1 MQLAFAVESPYRRS
15 IFLLMVEAWKVVAHW
30 VLFSCLPFTTMFE
43 LRFIIGLVWFLP
55 TLRDQL
61 QFHLNLTFHGSCNI
75 RTVCFDN
82 FCHMIPWLTQD
93 NFPSVMFAMV
103 GGIVLSLGNLA
114 TQYAWAFVGLSVT
127 EVVTASITVVIGLS
141 LNPFPIPWCHIEF
154 TSKNYSNA
162 YSSHQLNS
170 LCFSFLIG
178 TTLNYF
184 LDGKINKAEILFP
197 GVGCFLIAVCLGSAV
212 HASNASD
219 NRAKLNGVLKTNEVE
234 AGNGYTF
241 FFLSLFGFWNFI
253 KHLGLFY
260 CEDNAYFA

>member
-1 MQLAFAVESPYRRS
+1 MKYTSLKKESFSAKTREADESISFVISIFPRSFQEFSEYLTSAAEDEHVHGECSRAKMSIPFTEVKGSPGTPELKQKRS
-15 IFLLMVEAWKVVAHW
+15 IMGQRWVFL
-30 VLFSCLPFTTMFE
+30 SPLPD
-43 LRFIIGLVWFLP
+43 
-55 TLRDQL
+55 TLQ
-61 QFHLNLTFHGSCNI
+61 
-75 RTVCFDN
+75 
-82 FCHMIPWLTQD
+82 
-93 NFPSVMFAMV
+93 
-103 GGIVLSLGNLA
+103 
-114 TQYAWAFVGLSVT
+114 
-127 EVVTASITVVIGLS
+127 
-141 LNPFPIPWCHIEF
+141 IEF